1 MLAGSVRKP
10 FYLAAALTLA
20 MLLILGAISVSQVF
34 AQKKEITVGFG
45 MSLTGRYAPGAV
57 GEMQAYQLW
66 AEDVNKRGGI
76 FVKELGKRLPVRLV
90 YYDDRSI
97 TADTVRIYEK
107 LITSDKVDL
116 LLGPYGSVGHF
127 AVVPVSEKY
136 KAPIVGSTAASVK
149 IREMGARY
157 LWFPTSAIPDRQ
169 MQALVD
175 LLKANRDKIRNVAVI
190 YLQELFPL
198 ENLRFL
204 IPALKKA
211 KIPIILQKNYPAGVT
226 DLTTLLREVKGKNP
240 DAVIALTYPA
250 DAFVVTS
257 QAKEVGLNP
266 KFFFELVG
274 PAVVVFGPKFGKA
287 TEGIT
292 TMGHWSPKG
301 KWPGAKEFYDRYKA
315 RWKREPDFL
324 NSVLGYV
331 AGQILEQAVEKAG
344 SLNWAKIRQAIVKS
358 EFSTI
363 NGPVRFKGPEN
374 ISTPSMILQWQ
385 KGMLEIV
392 WPPRS
397 ATAKPLIP
405 KPAWP

>member
-1 MLAGSVRKP
+1 MVAGSQRRP
-10 FYLAAALTLA
+10 FYLAGALTLA
-20 MLLILGAISVSQVF
+20 MLLLLAAFSVGQVF
-34 AQKKEITVGFG
+34 AQKKQITVGFG

-76 FVKELGKRLPVRLV
+76 FVKELNKRLPVKLV
-90 YYDDRSI
+90 YYDDRSM

-136 KAPIVGSTAASVK
+136 KAPIVGSTASSVK
-149 IREMGARY
+149 IREMGAKY
-157 LWFPTSAIPDRQ
+157 IWFPTSAMPDRQ

-175 LLKANRDKIRNVAVI
+175 LLKANRDKIKNVAVI
-190 YLQELFPL
+190 YLQELFPR

-211 KIPIILQKNYPAGVT
+211 KIPIVLEKDYPAGVT
-226 DLTTLLREVKGKNP
+226 DLTPLLREVKAKNP

-250 DAFVVTS
+250 DSFVLTT
-257 QAKEVGLNP
+257 QAKEVALNP
-266 KFFFELVG
+266 KFLFQLVG

-287 TEGIT
+287 TEGISA
-292 TMGHWSPKG
+292 MGHWSPKG
-301 KWPGAKEFYDRYKA
+301 KWPGAQGFYDRYKA
-315 RWKREPDFL
+315 RWKRDPDFL

-331 AGQILEQAVEKAG
+331 AGQVLEQAVEKAG

-363 NGPVRFKGPEN
+363 NGPVAFKGPEN
-374 ISTPSMILQWQ
+374 VKTPSMILQWQ
-385 KGMLEIV
+385 QGMLEII
-392 WPPRS
+392 WPPNV
-397 ATAKPLIP
+397 ATAKPVIP